1 MPKLII
7 RKTTRWHLVL
17 HNHFITLSLQPIL
30 SGFPFH
36 HSDETKNNDLHCLPD
51 LSGAFAV
58 ANSLT
63 ENIFFI
69 WLPGVVCLLHFLFWT
84 LRLCS
89 LSMMPKTTLSPGLP
103 YLHRCPFRGSLAL
116 SSMALYM
123 LMFHKPIFSTPH
135 FSHYLSIPTR
145 KYPPDLFTYLS
156 EAYLKLK
163 LNSQIL
169 ANHIFCLVF
178 PISENTSENC

>member
-17 HNHFITLSLQPIL
+17 HNHLSHSHFNLSCQAFLSIIL
-30 SGFPFH
+30 MKL
-36 HSDETKNNDLHCLPD
+36 KNNDLHCPPD

-58 ANSLT
+58 ANSVT

-69 WLPGVVCLLHFLFWT
+69 WLPGVVFLLHFLFWT
-84 LRLCS
+84 LRLC
-89 LSMMPKTTLSPGLP
+89 LLYPSMMPKAAFSPGLP

-123 LMFHKPIFSTPH
+123 LMFHKPIFSTPD
-135 FSHYLSIPTR
+135 FSHYLPIPTC
-145 KYPPDLFTYLS
+145 KYPPNLFTYLA
-156 EAYLKLK
+156 EAKSVSSF
-163 LNSQIL
+163 N
-169 ANHIFCLVF
+169 
-178 PISENTSENC
+178 